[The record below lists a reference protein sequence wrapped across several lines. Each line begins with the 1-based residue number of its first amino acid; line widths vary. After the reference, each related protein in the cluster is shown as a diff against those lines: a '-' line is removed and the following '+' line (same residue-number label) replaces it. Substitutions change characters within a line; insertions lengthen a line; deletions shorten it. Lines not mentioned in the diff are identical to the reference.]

1 MKNEGFKR
9 FKPPNIWDIHGYT
22 SKNEGNR
29 GNSHGWTITLGWPC
43 LLGAGLSA
51 ADAILHAL
59 GFEDVRVTHVF
70 LGPFRWQSR
79 HFLENLPKIV
89 ENILQRNKS
98 QCHSGLKWQKIQH
111 SVGGIWFRYWRCF
124 NVYSS
129 ICNIS
134 LICTIGPQSWEA
146 HSCKLKL
153 LSKMAKGFTTSWQPP
168 F

>member
-70 LGPFRWQSR
+70 LG
-79 HFLENLPKIV
+79 HFVGKVGIFWKIF
-89 ENILQRNKS
+89 Q
-98 QCHSGLKWQKIQH
+98 
-111 SVGGIWFRYWRCF
+111 
-124 NVYSS
+124 
-129 ICNIS
+129 
-134 LICTIGPQSWEA
+134 
-146 HSCKLKL
+146 KL
-153 LSKMAKGFTTSWQPP
+153 LRTSSKEIKVNVILDWNDKKFNIRLVRFDSDIGDVLMYIVVFVIYLLYVR
-168 F
+168 